1 MLYKEFDVLID
12 TIEENVTKSWEE
24 IEDKLKTT
32 LAMTAQDLSELFK
45 YFYPRDITVNRY
57 YKERKAIRAMKEIR
71 SSPQEP
77 KDNIIDRFGYSD
89 YSVFYK
95 TIKKITGK
103 NPQQIIDSNGFHLP
117 DVLHLDD
124 ILKDVDYDINNQI
137 RNRTNMYNYSYEKKA
152 LVERIV
158 FSRKRVSALRRN
170 FLDSKN
176 PRKREEIMSEM
187 EQLEEELVKD
197 RELLATYQHEAVY
210 IKNLTIE
217 LYAEFI
223 KIEDCRAIYGL
234 SIEEIVDLY
243 NDSIEKAV
251 SLRDL
256 CDIAEEVNYF
266 SEEAYELEEARTEA
280 RRKRYEVYGIDYE

>member
-57 YKERKAIRAMKEIR
+57 YKERKAILAMKEIR
-71 SSPQEP
+71 SLPKEP

-103 NPQQIIDSNGFHLP
+103 NPQQIIDSNSFHLP

-137 RNRTNMYNYSYEKKA
+137 RNRTNMYNYSCEKKA

-158 FSRKRVSALRRN
+158 SSRKRAAALRRN
-170 FLDSKN
+170 FLDTKN
-176 PRKREEIMSEM
+176 PRKREEIMSKM
-187 EQLEEELVKD
+187 EQLEEDLVKY
-197 RELLATYQHEAVY
+197 RELLATYQHEAIY

-243 NDSIEKAV
+243 NDSIEKSV

-256 CDIAEEVNYF
+256 CDTAEEVKF
-266 SEEAYELEEARTEA
+266 FCEEEYELEEARTEA